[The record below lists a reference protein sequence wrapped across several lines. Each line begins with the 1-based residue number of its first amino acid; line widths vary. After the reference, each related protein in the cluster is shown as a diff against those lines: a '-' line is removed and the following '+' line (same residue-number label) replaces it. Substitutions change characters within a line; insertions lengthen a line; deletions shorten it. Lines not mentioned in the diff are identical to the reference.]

1 MTIIKKALF
10 AGALITGLI
19 LLSLSGSSAGDN
31 KVANNISAD
40 SSKIAPIKPTAL
52 PKLIDLGSK
61 SCIPCKKMAPI
72 LEEMKAK
79 YKGKAEVIF
88 IDTKEDRD
96 SALKYKITLIPT
108 QIFFDTTGTEV
119 YRHIGFFPADSIKAH
134 FKALGVEL

>member
-1 MTIIKKALF
+1 MTSIKKTLF
-10 AGALITGLI
+10 AGVIITGLI
-19 LLSLSGSSAGDN
+19 SLIFSGSSAGDKKTTTN
-31 KVANNISAD
+31 ASDD
-40 SSKIAPIKPTAL
+40 SSKAAPGKRATL

-72 LEEMKAK
+72 LEEMKTE

-108 QIFFDTTGTEV
+108 QIFFDTSGIEV

-134 FKALGVEL
+134 FKALGIEL

>member
-1 MTIIKKALF
+1 MIILKKALF
-10 AGALITGLI
+10 AGTLITGLI
-19 LLSLSGSSAGDN
+19 LLSFSEYSAGDKKTATN
-31 KVANNISAD
+31 APAD
-40 SSKIAPIKPTAL
+40 SVKMAPVKALPL

-79 YKGKAEVIF
+79 YKDKAEVIF

-108 QIFFDTTGTEV
+108 QIFFDTTGAEV
-119 YRHIGFFPADSIKAH
+119 YRHIGFFPADSIMSHLKAM
-134 FKALGVEL
+134 GVEL

>member
-1 MTIIKKALF
+1 MSIFKKALF

-19 LLSLSGSSAGDN
+19 LLSFSESSAGDKKATTN
-31 KVANNISAD
+31 ASSD
-40 SSKIAPIKPTAL
+40 SSKAAPVKRATL

-79 YKGKAEVIF
+79 YKDKAEVIF

-119 YRHIGFFPADSIKAH
+119 YRHIGFFPADSIMAH
-134 FKALGVEL
+134 FKTLGVEL

>member
-1 MTIIKKALF
+1 MTSIKKTLF
-10 AGALITGLI
+10 AGVIITGLI
-19 LLSLSGSSAGDN
+19 SLIFSGSSAGDKKTTTN
-31 KVANNISAD
+31 ASDD
-40 SSKIAPIKPTAL
+40 SSKAAPGKRATL

-72 LEEMKAK
+72 LEEMKTK
-79 YKGKAEVIF
+79 YKGKAEVVF

-119 YRHIGFFPADSIKAH
+119 YRHIGFFPADSIMAH
-134 FKALGVEL
+134 FKTLGVEL